1 MVGSTGQ
8 ARTEIKL
15 ETMLVRGNGTEDKLR
30 VERRQ
35 VVAEPDAAFSYAG
48 EKDYRGKCATRCL
61 SVHF

>member
-1 MVGSTGQ
+1 ML
-8 ARTEIKL
+8 K
-15 ETMLVRGNGTEDKLR
+15 TMLVRGNGTEDKLR

-35 VVAEPDAAFSYAG
+35 VVAEPDAAFSHAG